1 MTEKIHSIIL
11 VSLDV
16 FSQEMVKDGAAKI
29 HIYGALGKVPSSPL
43 RKRAL
48 EYNLSGA
55 VRSQARNRLET
66 SHVLARSFFDRPCK
80 QKC

>member
-1 MTEKIHSIIL
+1 M
-11 VSLDV
+11 
-16 FSQEMVKDGAAKI
+16 KDGAAKI

-55 VRSQARNRLET
+55 VRSQARNRLE
-66 SHVLARSFFDRPCK
+66 RSFFDRPCK